1 MKTNMTIFLP
11 LALAMALGQ
20 DGCDAADRTAGAR
33 LTRPVS
39 ETGHEPEEN
48 MKISVKYQD
57 KRVTATLIDNETTR
71 A

>member
-1 MKTNMTIFLP
+1 MKTNMTMFLP

-20 DGCDAADRTAGAR
+20 VGCDAADRTAGAR

-39 ETGHEPEEN
+39 ETGHE
-48 MKISVKYQD
+48 
-57 KRVTATLIDNETTR
+57 LIDNETTR